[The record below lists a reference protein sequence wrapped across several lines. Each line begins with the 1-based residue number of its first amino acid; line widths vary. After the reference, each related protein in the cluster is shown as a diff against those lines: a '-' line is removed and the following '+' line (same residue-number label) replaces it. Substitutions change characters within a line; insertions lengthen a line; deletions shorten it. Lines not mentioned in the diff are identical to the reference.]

1 MSFFFLL
8 RLLLLLLPRVS
19 PPPPS
24 PKLDEGRTTGR
35 KEGGAAERGQKRAAV
50 GSNIE
55 ERGQQVGSEAGSGW
69 AAGERKVGQKKGE
82 GAKFLRH
89 WCLFVCCCPVV
100 I

>member
-1 MSFFFLL
+1 MSLLL
-8 RLLLLLLPRVS
+8 RHRQSLTKEERQ
-19 PPPPS
+19 
-24 PKLDEGRTTGR
+24 EGR
-35 KEGGAAERGQKRAAV
+35 EGGAAEHGQKRAEV
-50 GSNIE
+50 GSNRE